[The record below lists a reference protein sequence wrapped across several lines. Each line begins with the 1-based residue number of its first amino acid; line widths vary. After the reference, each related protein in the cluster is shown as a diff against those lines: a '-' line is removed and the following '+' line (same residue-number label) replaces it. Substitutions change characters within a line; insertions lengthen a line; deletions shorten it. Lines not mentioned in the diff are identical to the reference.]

1 MTGADPANTA
11 NTATGVTIER
21 VDTFVVD
28 LPAKRQ
34 MVLAGG
40 ASAGGPGVT
49 TRVLTRVTGSS
60 GEVGWGESRG
70 NHRWNEETLESVH
83 STLTGYLGPAV
94 VGAPVWDLD
103 GVHARMDAAIRSG
116 ATLAHP
122 VAKAGIDV
130 AVHDLLGKETGLPVS
145 ALLGGRRLEGVQLA
159 WIVASN
165 DLGHA
170 QRQAEDGL
178 ARGYTAF
185 KVKIGMHGVNGDIE
199 FVSAVRRAVGP
210 DALLWADANQGY
222 RLLDALRVA
231 RGLAEQGVELFEQPL
246 PAGDLTGLRRLVDRS
261 PVPIGVDEGLR
272 TAEDLVQLLSSS
284 AVDTV
289 VAKVQRSAGL
299 WRSRQLCE
307 LAESAGLVLAASGLS
322 ETDIGLAAGLHLCSR
337 FGITGTVDL
346 NGREF
351 LESPFVGRTVEL
363 DGGVAR
369 VPVAPGLGVDVD
381 VETVLSLARP
391 IPS

>member
-1 MTGADPANTA
+1 MTDLGSGAA
-11 NTATGVTIER
+11 GVTIER
-21 VDTFVVD
+21 VDVFVVD

-40 ASAGGPGVT
+40 VSAGDPGVT

-83 STLTGYLGPAV
+83 STLTDYLGPAV
-94 VGAPVWDLD
+94 VGTPIWDLD
-103 GVHARMDAAIRSG
+103 GLHARMDAAVRSG
-116 ATLAHP
+116 GVLAHP

-145 ALLGGRRLEGVQLA
+145 ALLGGRRLEEVRLA
-159 WIVASN
+159 WIVASS
-165 DLGHA
+165 DVGEA
-170 QRQAEDGL
+170 RRQAEDGL
-178 ARGYTAF
+178 ARGYDAF
-185 KVKIGMHGVNGDIE
+185 KVKIGMHGVPGDIE
-199 FVSAVRRAVGP
+199 FVAAVRRAIGP
-210 DALLWADANQGY
+210 DALLWVDANQGY
-222 RLLDALRVA
+222 RLLDAVRVA
-231 RGLAEQGVELFEQPL
+231 HGLADQGVDLFEQPL
-246 PAGDLTGLRRLVDRS
+246 PAGDLVGLRRMVDRS
-261 PVPIGVDEGLR
+261 PIPIGVDEGLR
-272 TAEDLVQLLSSS
+272 TAEDLVQVLSTS
-284 AVDTV
+284 AADAV

-322 ETDIGLAAGLHLCSR
+322 ESDVGFAAGLHLCSR
-337 FGITGTVDL
+337 FGITGVVDL

-369 VPVAPGLGVDVD
+369 VPTAPGLGIEVDPDKVRS
-381 VETVLSLARP
+381 LSRQLP
-391 IPS
+391 P